1 MPARWEC
8 SSCLNDRAANQNE
21 NNSNQSTTMKIECV
35 DLFYLSMPE
44 VLNIGD
50 GSQDALLVRVEAGGL
65 VGWGECETSPLT
77 SIASAVAPM
86 SHSAC
91 KPVLASVLGE
101 ALDGPSDIARIGD
114 LVRANSFD
122 QLQMDHTLSGIDI
135 ALWDLMGKKLGEP
148 AWRLVGYDESYRKR
162 PYASVLFGDS
172 PAETHAK
179 VARIRQAGFSAVK
192 LGWGPFGRSA
202 AKDDATQVHAA
213 REALGADGIL
223 LIDAGTVFSEN
234 LTRASERLP
243 ALSKAKVHWFEEP
256 FHNYALDAYG
266 ELAKTSPRVPLAGG
280 EGSHNAHQAV
290 QMMRQGGVRFIQVDT
305 GRIGGISSAK
315 QVADQAVVLGVTYVN
330 HTFTSGLALA
340 ASLVPFAGLENHVIC
355 EYPVEP
361 KPLASEL
368 AGNPFPL
375 DSDGMISISD
385 APGLG
390 VEVDVAA
397 LQKYLVPV
405 EIRVGGKLIYETPKL
420 R

>member
-1 MPARWEC
+1 
-8 SSCLNDRAANQNE
+8 
-21 NNSNQSTTMKIECV
+21 MKIESV
-35 DLFYLSMPE
+35 NLYYLSMPE

-50 GSQDALLVRVEAGGL
+50 GSQDALLVRVEAGGI

-101 ALDGPSDIARIGD
+101 SLNDLSDIARIGD

-148 AWRLVGYDESYRKR
+148 TWRLIGYDKPCRKR
-162 PYASVLFGDS
+162 PYASVLFGDT
-172 PAETHAK
+172 PAETHSK
-179 VARIRQAGFSAVK
+179 VSGIRQTGFSAVK
-192 LGWGPFGRSA
+192 LGWGPFGRGS
-202 AKDDATQVHAA
+202 AKDDAEQVHAA

-234 LTRASERLP
+234 VAAAAERLQS
-243 ALSKAKVHWFEEP
+243 LSEAQVHWFEEP
-256 FHNYALDAYG
+256 FHNYALDEYG
-266 ELAKTSPRVPLAGG
+266 QLAKTSPRVALAGG

-305 GRIGGISSAK
+305 GRIGGITAAK
-315 QVADQAVVLGVTYVN
+315 QVADQAVALGVTYVN

-340 ASLVPFAGLENHVIC
+340 ASLVPFAGLEDHVIC

-361 KPLASEL
+361 KPLAREL

-375 DSDGMISISD
+375 DRDGMIALSD

-405 EIRVGGKLIYETPKL
+405 EIRVGGKAIYETPNLK
-420 R
+420 

>member
-1 MPARWEC
+1 
-8 SSCLNDRAANQNE
+8 
-21 NNSNQSTTMKIECV
+21 MKIESV
-35 DLFYLSMPE
+35 NLYYLSMPE

-50 GSQDALLVRVEAGGL
+50 GSQDALLVRVEAGGI

-77 SIASAVAPM
+77 SISSAVAPM

-101 ALDGPSDIARIGD
+101 RLDDLSDIARIGD

-148 AWRLVGYDESYRKR
+148 AWRLVGYDKSCRKR
-162 PYASVLFGDS
+162 PYASVLFGDT

-179 VARIRQAGFSAVK
+179 VRGIRQTGFLAVK
-192 LGWGPFGRSA
+192 LGWGPFGRGSA
-202 AKDDATQVHAA
+202 RDDAEQVHTA

-223 LIDAGTVFSEN
+223 LVDAGTVFSEN
-234 LTRASERLP
+234 VAAAAERLH
-243 ALSKAKVHWFEEP
+243 ALAEARAHWFEEP

-266 ELAKTSPRVPLAGG
+266 ELAKTSPCVALAAG

-290 QMMRQGGVRFIQVDT
+290 QMMRQGGVQFIQVDT
-305 GRIGGISSAK
+305 GRIGGITAAK
-315 QVADQAVVLGVTYVN
+315 QVADQAVALGVTYVN

-340 ASLVPFAGLENHVIC
+340 ASLVPFAGLEDHLIC

-361 KPLASEL
+361 KPLAREL

-375 DSDGMISISD
+375 DSDGMIALSD

-405 EIRVGGKLIYETPKL
+405 EIRVGGKAIYETPNLK
-420 R
+420 